1 MARFICNLR
10 PFPFIGYHVIQ
21 IPRNDRFLC
30 SGEDQIAR
38 GGKFTLTIS
47 EKSSADL
54 GKCYF
59 YLIFLTNLL
68 QTNFICR
75 FNQHGFIYV
84 NISHNALRATPTA
97 VFRKAN
103 SSIFEKRDSFA
114 DQLQYFKEA
123 TVMRRERSIFTVYT
137 SILVTRSNF

>member
-1 MARFICNLR
+1 ML
-10 PFPFIGYHVIQ
+10 
-21 IPRNDRFLC
+21 FL
-30 SGEDQIAR
+30 SN
-38 GGKFTLTIS
+38 FLN
-47 EKSSADL
+47 KS
-54 GKCYF
+54 
-59 YLIFLTNLL
+59 ITNE
-68 QTNFICR
+68 FHM
-75 FNQHGFIYV
+75 HGFIYV